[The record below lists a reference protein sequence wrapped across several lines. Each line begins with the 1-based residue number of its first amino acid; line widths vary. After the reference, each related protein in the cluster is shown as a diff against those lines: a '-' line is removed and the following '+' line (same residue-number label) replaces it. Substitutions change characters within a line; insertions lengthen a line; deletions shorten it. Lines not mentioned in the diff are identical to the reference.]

1 MESQNEQRMAQT
13 IMKTVRRLQ
22 LPFKLDEITEGKGD
36 CFPLAIIAQC
46 RRPEVFQEL
55 DEPIRIIISQRNPN
69 AFRKEV
75 QQFMTKSI
83 NQHILKFRETY
94 EEVLATLEKKTWS
107 EYWGVMTR
115 QYEWVDFIFIQGTAW
130 YLNHDI
136 IIITTSNTEEHPY
149 MASSGNIGDENL
161 PCKGIPLILGS
172 FY

>member
-22 LPFKLDEITEGKGD
+22 LPFKLDELTEGKGD
-36 CFPLAIIAQC
+36 CFPLAILAQC

-94 EEVLATLEKKTWS
+94 EEVLATLEKK
-107 EYWGVMTR
+107 
-115 QYEWVDFIFIQGTAW
+115 
-130 YLNHDI
+130 
-136 IIITTSNTEEHPY
+136 
-149 MASSGNIGDENL
+149 NL
-161 PCKGIPLILGS
+161 VRVLGR
-172 FY
+172 YDQTI